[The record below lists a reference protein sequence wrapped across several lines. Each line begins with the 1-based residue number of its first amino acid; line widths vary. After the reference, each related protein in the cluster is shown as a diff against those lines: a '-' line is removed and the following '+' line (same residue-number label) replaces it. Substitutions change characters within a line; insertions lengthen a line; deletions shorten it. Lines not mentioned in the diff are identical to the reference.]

1 VLDLAA
7 TDGELAGEALNEA
20 LLHRLT
26 SEAEMR
32 ALLDRRSG
40 HPGSGVMRRI
50 LAEGGGDFSRQAG
63 EKALRALIRDAG
75 LPKPR
80 RNVGA
85 HGHEL
90 DFFWPEL
97 RLNVEMDGYRWHSTR
112 ARLNRDRRRDAE
124 LTARGITVLRFAY
137 DQLEEPQRVVAQ
149 LAAAIAL
156 AGIST

>member
-1 VLDLAA
+1 M
-7 TDGELAGEALNEA
+7 TQP
-20 LLHRLT
+20 H
-26 SEAEMR
+26 
-32 ALLDRRSG
+32 
-40 HPGSGVMRRI
+40 
-50 LAEGGGDFSRQAG
+50 GGPASDFAVT
-63 EKALRALIRDAG
+63 G

-124 LTARGITVLRFAY
+124 LKALWAKYVRVAYPAKASIVYFHGQPKPDNCRSRWVGETWEPAR
-137 DQLEEPQRVVAQ
+137 
-149 LAAAIAL
+149 
-156 AGIST
+156 